1 MMRPPRGEG
10 GSLVEIQDLEGLPP
24 TVSVDEAAE
33 ILGVSRSTA
42 FDMAREFLATGE
54 GLPVLRC
61 GRRLRVPVPRLFR
74 LLGLD
79 PDGAGLEARPPG
91 GSSHPD
97 HGDAA

>member
-1 MMRPPRGEG
+1 MRRESPIVR
-10 GSLVEIQDLEGLPP
+10 LQDLEGLPP

-33 ILGVSRSTA
+33 ILGVSRNTA

-79 PDGAGLEARPPG
+79 AGPGPGAGPPG
-91 GSSHPD
+91 DSSRPD